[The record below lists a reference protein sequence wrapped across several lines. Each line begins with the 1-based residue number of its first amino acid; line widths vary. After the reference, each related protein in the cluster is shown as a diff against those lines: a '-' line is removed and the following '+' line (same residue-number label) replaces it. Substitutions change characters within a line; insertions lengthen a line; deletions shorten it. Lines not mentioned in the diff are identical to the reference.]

1 VTVTPRPA
9 AWERTRPEPA
19 VELPRTRLLDYLL
32 LRLTGLVLSV
42 LVLGHFVVT
51 HLVNDVARDDS
62 AFVARRLSSML
73 WIAWDSLMLAAA
85 LAHGATGLRMAITDH
100 APRARRQQLQW
111 ALAALTSVVFVVGV
125 VAIVR
130 VSSG

>member
-1 VTVTPRPA
+1 MTVTPRPA

-85 LAHGATGLRMAITDH
+85 LAHGATGLRMAIADH

>member
-85 LAHGATGLRMAITDH
+85 LAHGATGLRMAIADH
-100 APRARRQQLQW
+100 APRAHRQQLQW